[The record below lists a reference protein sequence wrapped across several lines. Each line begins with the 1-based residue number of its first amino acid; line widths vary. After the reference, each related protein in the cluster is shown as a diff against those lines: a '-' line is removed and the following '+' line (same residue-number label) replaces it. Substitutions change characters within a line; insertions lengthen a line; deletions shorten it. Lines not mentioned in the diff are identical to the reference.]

1 MLAIRTMKRL
11 AAQICL
17 LLPVSTA
24 TFARDDGRY
33 ANSPLKPW
41 FESLQSEFGK
51 CCEDSD
57 AYVVSEP
64 NWKSDHGQYRVR
76 IDDEWVL
83 VPDGA
88 VIKQP
93 NLAGRTMVWKH
104 YIDGHPRVRCFIPAS
119 MT

>member
-1 MLAIRTMKRL
+1 MLATRAMKRL

-17 LLPVSTA
+17 LLVSSA

-33 ANSPLKPW
+33 AKSPLKPW

-64 NWKSDHGQYRVR
+64 DWKSDHGQYRVR

-93 NLAGRTMVWKH
+93 ILP
-104 YIDGHPRVRCFIPAS
+104 DGPWSGSTTSTDILVSAVSFRAA
-119 MT
+119 

>member
-1 MLAIRTMKRL
+1 MLATRAMKRL
-11 AAQICL
+11 AAQLCL
-17 LLPVSTA
+17 LLVSTA

-64 NWKSDHGQYRVR
+64 DWKSDHGQYRVR

-104 YIDGHPRVRCFIPAS
+104 YIDGHPRVRCFIPGS

>member
-1 MLAIRTMKRL
+1 MLAIRAMMRL

-17 LLPVSTA
+17 MLVSNA

-41 FESLQSEFGK
+41 FEGLQSEFGK

-93 NLAGRTMVWKH
+93 NLAGPTMVWKH
-104 YIDGHPRVRCFIPAS
+104 YIDGHPRVRCFIPGS